1 MCCWHSLWLRCVSS
15 KMDRHSL
22 VTQGELLI
30 SQERDVLA
38 SALGSFEDKQHASP
52 VDGVVYGERDETA
65 GCGSLKGDTA
75 TSPVSFTLLLNP
87 LPRSHGAHA
96 RGQPG
101 SCTDPRLCTATVCVE
116 PRPLVNP
123 VTLEHTPV
131 EAVKTA
137 MWCKTTSL
145 EIVCFEIQPRFFSP
159 LWTLPAPRRL

>member
-15 KMDRHSL
+15 KMVRHSL

-87 LPRSHGAHA
+87 PPALTPGRMPAVSLVHA
-96 RGQPG
+96 PTRACAP
-101 SCTDPRLCTATVCVE
+101 LTVCVE

-123 VTLEHTPV
+123 VTFRAHTPV

-159 LWTLPAPRRL
+159 L